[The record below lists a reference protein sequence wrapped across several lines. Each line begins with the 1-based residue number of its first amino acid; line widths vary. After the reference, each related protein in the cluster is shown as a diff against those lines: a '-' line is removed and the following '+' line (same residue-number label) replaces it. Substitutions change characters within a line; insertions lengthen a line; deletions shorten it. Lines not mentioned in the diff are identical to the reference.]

1 MRKYLLSGYYLIEG
15 ELMIGHGLYSRIAY
29 LAGIP
34 SCLALTACLT
44 IAPMAVAQQLQGGVR
59 DQEYVPGSGGGSS
72 YPAPQMVAPE
82 KPAYAPRPPAQH
94 LNAGASAH
102 QQQSAPIQGGVTQV
116 ALPPAFLGVWNVQ
129 GTRTKVEAQPEFQQ
143 GAEQA
148 FSTSNQQIWTIQGAQ
163 GGYTLGSNTGIQTPI
178 YVDKVQGTTAFIRY
192 QHPIKNTM
200 AQEAIVM
207 SLTAGGAQF
216 NGLERISIVKEG
228 VSQPR
233 AKVTYQLVG
242 SRQR

>member
-1 MRKYLLSGYYLIEG
+1 MVV
-15 ELMIGHGLYSRIAY
+15 
-29 LAGIP
+29 P
-34 SCLALTACLT
+34 QT
-44 IAPMAVAQQLQGGVR
+44 PVR
-59 DQEYVPGSGGGSS
+59 QTT
-72 YPAPQMVAPE
+72 
-82 KPAYAPRPPAQH
+82 RPPQH
-94 LNAGASAH
+94 LNGGANTSGGQTQQAPLQAH
-102 QQQSAPIQGGVTQV
+102 VQVT
-116 ALPPAFLGVWNVQ
+116 LPPQFLGVWNVQ

-148 FSTSNQQIWTIQGAQ
+148 FSTSNQQIWTIQGGQ
-163 GGYTLGSNTGIQTPI
+163 GGYTLGSNTGIQTPV

-228 VSQPR
+228 VPEPR